1 MRGFSSLIVLAVVA
15 LAGSVLGRHDA
26 AFKSFG
32 STGGEC
38 SQYLNNDGNGDC
50 NVHCIGVVAHVWND
64 TLAKFTQNY
73 AGYFVPDPKDDC
85 YVNRTERCLMQVDK
99 SVEVYDKCTRARQLG
114 QCYADQYGE
123 LVPTQLQ
130 YVPMTD
136 LQYTRVFLQCAAM
149 LGLSNADLDA
159 MVQQG
164 AYNVP
169 AGECLLRCT
178 LIRMGLYTDEKG
190 FDVPLATRQC
200 GLYNATSDIDQCQAN
215 VMASQCDKCK
225 RTVTIAKDCLNMH
238 YNVRK
243 VGESYALELYG
254 GVCYSSCSYFFYCY
268 YYGCPYLS
276 YYNYQETGSSSYAV
290 NSNYFEFAG

>member
-1 MRGFSSLIVLAVVA
+1 MSGLISLIAIVA
-15 LAGSVLGRHDA
+15 LVGGVLGRHDA

-85 YVNRTERCLMQVDK
+85 YVNRTERCLLQVDK
-99 SVEVYDKCTRARQLG
+99 SVEVYDKCTRAQKLG

-149 LGLSNADLDA
+149 LGLSTADLDA

-178 LIRMGLYTDEKG
+178 LTRMGLYTDEAG
-190 FDVPLATRQC
+190 IDVPLATRQC
-200 GLYNATSDIDQCQAN
+200 GLYNATSDIGQCQAK
-215 VMASQCDKCK
+215 VMAEQCDKCK
-225 RTVTIAKDCLNMH
+225 RTVAIAKDCLGMH

-243 VGESYALELYG
+243 VDNSYVLELYG
-254 GVCYSSCSYFFYCY
+254 TCYSYCAYYYYYCY

-276 YYNYQETGSSSYAV
+276 YSSYSATGSSSYAY
-290 NSNYFEFAG
+290 NYMDFTFAGK